1 MWKEEDNKLK
11 KSFTF
16 RNFKE
21 AFRFMTE
28 IAFIADEMD
37 HHPFWTNSYNKVSF
51 ELNTH
56 DAGNVV
62 TEKDKNLAA
71 AIDEI
76 FKKFE

>member
-1 MWKEEDNKLK
+1 MWKEEDNRLK

-28 IAFIADEMD
+28 IAFIADELD

-62 TEKDKNLAA
+62 TGKDRNLAA